1 MTREMF
7 MVIQY
12 TEDEKKELIA
22 AFDTIKKVKE
32 QCHLAKKEKE
42 RNTLEDTCNILMRV
56 INGETI

>member
-12 TEDEKKELIA
+12 TEDEKKELIT

-42 RNTLEDTCNILMRV
+42 RNTLEDACNILMRV